1 MGPRFDMRF
10 DIYGRFSV
18 EVVREGDSWTVYRL
32 GDGKR
37 RREHDLVVPS
47 SLTADEIATYLDDL
61 LHVWAHPG
69 GAIRRLD

>member
-1 MGPRFDMRF
+1 MHF

-18 EVVREGDSWTVYRL
+18 EVIREDGAWIVYRL

-37 RREHDLVVPS
+37 RREHELVIPS
-47 SLTADEIATYLDDL
+47 SLAADEIATYLDDL
-61 LHVWAHPG
+61 LHEGAHPG